1 MAIINQTNRTVLMEE
16 INPEKLDILTLVGDV
31 KGIDSLSDDKIKELN
46 DNLLIS
52 SFDKFLLF
60 TVTIMQTIKKLCTHL
75 KSQKVYLVNFY
86 KKFTLI
92 CTMIF

>member
-31 KGIDSLSDDKIKELN
+31 KGIDSLSDDKIKEIN

-52 SFDKFLLF
+52 SFDKFLEKF
-60 TVTIMQTIKKLCTHL
+60 DPQTIKKLCTHL